1 MTQIRF
7 PRPDAQASN
16 SSSNLVILGE
26 VGVKSLWTPAVR
38 GAFLVA
44 LFFYNTLSLAQT
56 APPTDPAAPDPSEA
70 RDSAVHDLAMRDL
83 QEQVRQLRSLVEEM
97 RSDNAQ
103 SRAEMHELRQELKD
117 TRSLLEKTAGAT
129 TSAVA
134 VATPQSSDTTQ
145 FASAPPPV
153 APAAARGEIQTSAAT
168 VPPASAPPLEERIQ
182 KLEESTS
189 LLGSKI
195 DEQYQT
201 KVETASK
208 YHARLSGIVLMNA
221 FRNVGA
227 ADNLDFP
234 NFAVP
239 PDPGASQASF
249 GATLR
254 QTEIGVEVFGPTV
267 AGARSSANVQLD
279 FSGGFPSTP
288 NGVDFGIARLQTA
301 SVRLDWHHT
310 SLIAGQDSLFISPLS
325 PTSFASLSTPA
336 FAYAGNLWGW
346 TPQLR
351 VEHRF
356 DLSDRQTITLAG
368 GIMDN
373 LDWEP
378 PTSQYSRTAQAGE
391 RSGQPA
397 YAIRTAWSRPVFDHP
412 LSLGVAGY
420 YGRQD
425 WSWDRYVDAWAGM
438 ADWQIPIVRRLTLS
452 GEFYRG
458 RGAGGLGAGIGRAV
472 LFGGNPTYASSSI
485 RGLDSAGG
493 WTQLK
498 LQITPKLELNGV
510 FADDNAFSSDIR
522 GFATDANNFITILGR
537 NRGAL
542 VNAVYR
548 PRSDLLFSAELRRL
562 RSFPVYSDS
571 SVTNQL
577 NLAMGILF

>member
-1 MTQIRF
+1 VTALTQIRF
-7 PRPDAQASN
+7 PRPATQASN
-16 SSSNLVILGE
+16 SSSNLVIIGE
-26 VGVKSLWTPAVR
+26 VGVRSLWTPAVR
-38 GAFLVA
+38 RAFLVA
-44 LFFYNTLSLAQT
+44 LFLYSISSLAQT
-56 APPTDPAAPDPSEA
+56 APASDPASAPGVTAE
-70 RDSAVHDLAMRDL
+70 RDSALRDL
-83 QEQVRQLRSLVEEM
+83 QDQVRQLRFLVEEM

-117 TRSLLEKTAGAT
+117 TRSLLEKTA
-129 TSAVA
+129 A
-134 VATPQSSDTTQ
+134 VATPRPLDTTPP
-145 FASAPPPV
+145 ASVPPQSVV
-153 APAAARGEIQTSAAT
+153 ASGGAQVQTSAEN
-168 VPPASAPPLEERIQ
+168 VPPVSAAPLEERIQ

-201 KVETASK
+201 KIETASK
-208 YHARLSGIVLMNA
+208 YRARLSGIVLMNA

-227 ADNLDFP
+227 SDNLDFP

-239 PDPGASQASF
+239 PAPGASQTSF

-254 QTEIGVEVFGPTV
+254 QTEIGVEVFGPTL
-267 AGARSSANVQLD
+267 AGAKSSANVQLD
-279 FSGGFPSTP
+279 FSGGFPSIP

-301 SVRLDWHHT
+301 SVRLDWQHT

-351 VEHRF
+351 VEQRF

-378 PTSQYSRTAQAGE
+378 PTSEYSRSATAGE

-412 LSLGVAGY
+412 LSFGVAGY
-420 YGRQD
+420 FGRQD
-425 WSWDRYVDAWAGM
+425 WAWDRYVDAWAGM

-472 LFGGNPTYASSSI
+472 LFGGNPADASTSI

-498 LQITPKLELNGV
+498 LQITRKLELNGV
-510 FADDNAFSSDIR
+510 FAEDDAFSSDIR
-522 GFATDANNFITILGR
+522 GFAIDANNFITILGR

-542 VNAVYR
+542 ANAVYR

-577 NLAMGILF
+577 NLSMGILF

>member
-7 PRPDAQASN
+7 PRPDTQAGD

-44 LFFYNTLSLAQT
+44 LFSYSTFSLAQT
-56 APPTDPAAPDPSEA
+56 TPSSDPASAPPDASAA
-70 RDSAVHDLAMRDL
+70 RDSAVRDL

-117 TRSLLEKTAGAT
+117 TRSLLEKTAAAASPRPSDAT
-129 TSAVA
+129 SL
-134 VATPQSSDTTQ
+134 
-145 FASAPPPV
+145 ASAPPQAV
-153 APAAARGEIQTSAAT
+153 PAAASSQVQTSAGN
-168 VPPASAPPLEERIQ
+168 VPPASAAPLEERIQ

-227 ADNLDFP
+227 SDNLDFP

-239 PDPGASQASF
+239 PEPGASQASF

-254 QTEIGVEVFGPTV
+254 QTEIGVEVFGPTL

-458 RGAGGLGAGIGRAV
+458 RGAGALGAGIGRAV
-472 LFGGNPTYASSSI
+472 LFGGNPTYDSTSI

-498 LQITPKLELNGV
+498 LQITPKLEVNGV